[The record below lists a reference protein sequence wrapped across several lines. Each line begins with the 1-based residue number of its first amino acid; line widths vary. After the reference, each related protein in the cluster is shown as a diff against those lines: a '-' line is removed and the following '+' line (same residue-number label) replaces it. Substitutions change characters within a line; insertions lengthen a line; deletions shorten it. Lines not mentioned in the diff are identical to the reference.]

1 GRAMRWSRANRRKA
15 ARARRALPKLPKIRI
30 RWRAVLVPPLVVAAL
45 GAGAVGAKTLLD
57 RPVRTLTLEGAFQRV
72 TPLAIEAAVAPEL
85 GRGFLS
91 LDLEAVRARVE
102 ALDWVD
108 RVEVARAWPGRLV
121 VRVTE
126 HQAAARWG
134 ETGLLNVRGE
144 LFTESAQHAALPEL
158 PQLAGPPGTEH
169 EVASLYLAVRGRLA
183 ASHLTLERLTLDERG
198 AWELVLGGGQHVRLG
213 RRDVD

>member
-1 GRAMRWSRANRRKA
+1 HREHRRRDRGRHRGVDLEGAGRGRAAVRRAPRARGAHRRRAEGRGRAMRWSRANRRKA

-91 LDLEAVRARVE
+91 LD
-102 ALDWVD
+102 
-108 RVEVARAWPGRLV
+108 
-121 VRVTE
+121 
-126 HQAAARWG
+126 
-134 ETGLLNVRGE
+134 
-144 LFTESAQHAALPEL
+144 
-158 PQLAGPPGTEH
+158 
-169 EVASLYLAVRGRLA
+169 
-183 ASHLTLERLTLDERG
+183 
-198 AWELVLGGGQHVRLG
+198 
-213 RRDVD
+213 